1 MFSSK
6 LTFLLCLI
14 FIFFDQAL
22 ASTADQI
29 RSKAPM
35 TALIFDLREGNKKS
49 LENAFFEGEIDF
61 FLDYEGV
68 ASSSLSDLY
77 FLRAAA
83 KKIRDQD
90 YGAASNLLKS
100 VKSYANQ
107 KAYLQAV
114 ILAMTGRLQP
124 AMQAFQAL
132 LKNVQNMSPRLR
144 NLTLMGAARVAHEL
158 GNYSQAI
165 FYYSKVSQLDP
176 LFFQAVYEKAWSFY
190 MDGDMNGALG
200 ATLAFMTPYS
210 NSIFFPEGPIIRAA
224 AFYHLCMYERANE
237 VIENMKS
244 SYLPLQAQIQEL
256 KKRPPQAWL
265 FDERVLET
273 ADKRILSFMI
283 ADPGFRS
290 LQRAYLGL
298 LEETRT
304 LSGVQL
310 SVANEALAAV
320 RRAMVS
326 EANRVINRADNEIQ
340 EALKQADMIQI
351 EILQL
356 GVNVLVGAPI
366 EMRDDLSTINLGNVD
381 FSELVQFWPF
391 QGEFWFDELGSY
403 YYGLKSQCGS

>member
-6 LTFLLCLI
+6 FTFSLCVVL
-14 FIFFDQAL
+14 AL
-22 ASTADQI
+22 FSRAHASTADQI

-35 TALIFDLREGNKKS
+35 TALVYDLREGNIAS
-49 LENAFFEGEIDF
+49 LENAFLENEIDF

-68 ASSSLSDLY
+68 ANSSLSSLY
-77 FLRAAA
+77 YLRAAA
-83 KKIRDQD
+83 KKIRDRD

-100 VKSYANQ
+100 VRSHANQ
-107 KAYLQAV
+107 KAYLEAV
-114 ILAMTGRLQP
+114 ILAMTGKLQP
-124 AMQAFQAL
+124 AMQAFQTL
-132 LKNVQNMSPRLR
+132 LKNTQNMSPRLR

-210 NSIFFPEGPIIRAA
+210 NSMFFPEGPIIRAA

-256 KKRPPQAWL
+256 RRRAPQTWL

-283 ADPGFRS
+283 ADPTFRS
-290 LQRAYLGL
+290 LQRAYLSL
-298 LEETRT
+298 IDETKT
-304 LSGVQL
+304 LSGAQL
-310 SVANEALAAV
+310 SVANEALAFV
-320 RRAMVS
+320 RRSLVA
-326 EANRVINRADNEIQ
+326 EANRVLNLANTEIQ

-366 EMRDDLSTINLGNVD
+366 EMRDDLSIIDLGNVD